1 VKKIILLIGILL
13 FTVACS
19 NDEDDS
25 TKKEETNENKIVIEL
40 KTEEEQQETLS
51 TLTKDDYKEMYTNGW
66 ELAKEWGITSE
77 LVRDQAA
84 KIMVAEETIYK
95 TDLTKEEI
103 ITFAKKNINVEDSLK
118 KFVMTTYKISASKEE
133 VDEYIAPAVEELN
146 LESAQLLGYAE
157 ALNMEPTEYFSKY
170 YRSQFE
176 SQMLTNAVLSQ
187 LVKDGMDE
195 ATATAKFMQEL
206 ENFRASYNEEKV
218 VIEINEA

>member
-19 NDEDDS
+19 NNEDEAS
-25 TKKEETNENKIVIEL
+25 KKEETNENKIEIEL
-40 KTEEEQQETLS
+40 KSEEEQQETLS
-51 TLTKDDYKEMYTNGW
+51 ALTKDDYKEMYANGW
-66 ELAKEWGITSE
+66 NLAKEWGITDD

-84 KIMVAEETIYK
+84 KIMVAEQTIYK
-95 TDLTKEEI
+95 TDLTKEEV
-103 ITFAKKNINVEDSLK
+103 ITFAKKNMNVEESLK
-118 KFVMTTYKISASKEE
+118 KFVMTTYKITASKAD
-133 VDEYIAPAVEELN
+133 VDEYIAPALDELN
-146 LESAQLLGYAE
+146 LESAQLVGYSE
-157 ALNMEPTEYFSKY
+157 ALNMEPADYFSKY

-176 SQMLTNAVLSQ
+176 SQMLTNAVLSK
-187 LVKDGMDE
+187 LVKDGMEE